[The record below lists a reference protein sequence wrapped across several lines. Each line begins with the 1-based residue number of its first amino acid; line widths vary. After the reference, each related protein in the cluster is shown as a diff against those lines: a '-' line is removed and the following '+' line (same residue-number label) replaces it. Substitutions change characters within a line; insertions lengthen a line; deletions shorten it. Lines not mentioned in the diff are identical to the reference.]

1 MQLENKISSYNK
13 AENEAQSHNTCAEN
27 ERKQDCF
34 TNQFKTKLGERSI
47 APSHRQ
53 LQTRFAIVMDREDSG
68 SSM

>member
-13 AENEAQSHNTCAEN
+13 AENMAQSHNTCAKI
-27 ERKQDCF
+27 ERKQYCF
-34 TNQFKTKLGERSI
+34 TNQFEAKLERSI

-53 LQTRFAIVMDREDSG
+53 LQTRFVTVMDREDSG